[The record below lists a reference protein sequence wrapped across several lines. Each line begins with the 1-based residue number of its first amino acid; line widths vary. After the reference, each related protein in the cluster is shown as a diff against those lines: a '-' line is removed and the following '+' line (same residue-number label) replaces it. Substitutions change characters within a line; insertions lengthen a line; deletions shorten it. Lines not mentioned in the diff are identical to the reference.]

1 MKVFINPGHSP
12 NGVPD
17 PGASNAYTHLRECD
31 VAKAVGDLVEKYLA
45 ACLVVQAHRRTTAGR
60 FSAAGL
66 THHAK
71 RFPAIDCK

>member
-31 VAKAVGDLVEKYLA
+31 VAKAVGDLVEKW
-45 ACLVVQAHRRTTAGR
+45 
-60 FSAAGL
+60 
-66 THHAK
+66 
-71 RFPAIDCK
+71 DCQ